1 MFFRVKPSGPRRYL
15 QIVENH
21 WVDGRSRQRVVAT
34 LGRLDHLQQE
44 GRLES
49 LLASGAR
56 YAQQALLLTA
66 LNSGQLDAVGRQR
79 FGPVAIFERLWRETG
94 CGTVIRRLLHDRDF
108 EFPVERAVFLT
119 VLHRL
124 LVSGSDRAADKW
136 KAAYALD
143 GAADLQLQHL
153 YRAMAW
159 LGETLPAEEQRGS
172 TRLVPLCT
180 KDRIEEGLFARRRH
194 LFTSMEVVFFD
205 TTSIYFEGEGGEAEK
220 KRGRSSFSL
229 AQG

>member
-44 GRLES
+44 GRLDS

-56 YAQQALLLTA
+56 FAQQVLLLTA
-66 LNSGQLDAVGRQR
+66 MQNGQLDAIRRQR
-79 FGPVAIFERLWRETG
+79 FGPVAIFERLWQETG
-94 CGTVIRRLLHDRDF
+94 CGDVVRRLLNQRQF
-108 EFPVERAVFLT
+108 AFAMERAVFLT

-136 KAAYALD
+136 KNDYALE
-143 GAADLQLQHL
+143 GVADLQLHHL

-159 LGETLPAEEQRGS
+159 LGEELSAQEQRGS

-180 KDRIEEGLFARRRH
+180 K
-194 LFTSMEVVFFD
+194 
-205 TTSIYFEGEGGEAEK
+205 
-220 KRGRSSFSL
+220 
-229 AQG
+229 

>member
-1 MFFRVKPSGPRRYL
+1 MFFRVKPAGPRRYL

-21 WVDGRSRQRVVAT
+21 WIDGRSRQRVVAT
-34 LGRLDHLQQE
+34 LGHLDHLQQD

-56 YAQQALLLTA
+56 YAQQALLLTS
-66 LNSGQLDAVGRQR
+66 LHNGQLDGVRRQR
-79 FGPVAIFERLWRETG
+79 FGAVAIFERLWREAG
-94 CGTVIRRLLHDRDF
+94 CDAVSRGLLRQRSF

-124 LVSGSDRAADKW
+124 LAPGSDRAADKW
-136 KAAYALD
+136 KHDYLLD
-143 GAADLQLQHL
+143 GAAELGLHHL

-159 LGETLPAEEQRGS
+159 LGEPLPEDQQRGS

-180 KDRIEEGLFARRRH
+180 KDRIEEGLFQRRRH
-194 LFTSMEVVFFD
+194 P
-205 TTSIYFEGEGGEAEK
+205 
-220 KRGRSSFSL
+220 RNRSTWCRRRPP
-229 AQG
+229 AAG